1 MSSQPPPSI
10 KQLDEWSL
18 AYASNRDPAIRE
30 KLVRGHQR
38 LVRALASRFRNSGEP
53 LDDLI
58 QVGNIG
64 LINAV
69 DRFEPS
75 HGTRFSTYA
84 APNILGEIR
93 RYFRD
98 KTVSVRVPRWMQ
110 EMNVT
115 AKRVTAT
122 MTSELGRA
130 PSVTEVAQRMNVSEA
145 HLREAIAAHE
155 STKLVSLDAVLQ
167 GSDPSVDTTL
177 KELIGA
183 IDSEMANIEEFAD
196 LRAALSKL
204 SERERIIIE
213 LRFFDEETQ
222 AVIANKLGISQ
233 MHVSRIQSKA
243 LARLR
248 EVMKS
253 NDIDGYLTVS

>member
-1 MSSQPPPSI
+1 
-10 KQLDEWSL
+10 
-18 AYASNRDPAIRE
+18 
-30 KLVRGHQR
+30 
-38 LVRALASRFRNSGEP
+38 
-53 LDDLI
+53 
-58 QVGNIG
+58 
-64 LINAV
+64 
-69 DRFEPS
+69 
-75 HGTRFSTYA
+75 
-84 APNILGEIR
+84 
-93 RYFRD
+93 
-98 KTVSVRVPRWMQ
+98 MQ

-115 AKRVTAT
+115 AKRVTAA
-122 MTSELGRA
+122 MTNELGRA
-130 PSVTEVAQRMNVSEA
+130 PSVVEVAERMNVSEA

-167 GSDPSVDTTL
+167 GSDPTVDTTL

-196 LRAALSKL
+196 LRAALAKL

-222 AVIANKLGISQ
+222 AVIAGKLGISQ

>member
-1 MSSQPPPSI
+1 MASKPPPSI

-18 AYASNRDPAIRE
+18 TYASSRDPEIRD

-122 MTSELGRA
+122 MTNELGRA
-130 PSVTEVAQRMNVSEA
+130 PSVVEVATRMEVSET
-145 HLREAIAAHE
+145 HLREAIRAHE
-155 STKLVSLDAVLQ
+155 CTKLVSLDAVLQ
-167 GSDPSVDTTL
+167 GSDPTVDTTL

-222 AVIANKLGISQ
+222 AVIAGKLGISQ

-248 EVMKS
+248 DVMKS
-253 NDIDGYLTVS
+253 NDFDGYLSVS